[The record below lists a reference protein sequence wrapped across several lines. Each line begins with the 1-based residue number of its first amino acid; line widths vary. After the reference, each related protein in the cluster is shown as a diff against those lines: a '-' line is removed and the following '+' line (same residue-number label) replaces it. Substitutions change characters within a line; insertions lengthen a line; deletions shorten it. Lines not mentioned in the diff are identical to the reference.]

1 MPGVVEV
8 EHVGT
13 QDIEIKSKK
22 MSEAK
27 KKIYAKNLKSTDAC
41 GKLVEQVIKA
51 ELWMSFVKKF
61 KQQCSPTQV
70 SLQANGKNS
79 SLPAQQF
86 ILSCKPFSLI
96 AW

>member
-1 MPGVVEV
+1 MLRKVDPSSIFLQQTFDFITCVTSCHVSQNMPGVVEV

-61 KQQCSPTQV
+61 K
-70 SLQANGKNS
+70 
-79 SLPAQQF
+79 
-86 ILSCKPFSLI
+86 
-96 AW
+96 

>member
-27 KKIYAKNLKSTDAC
+27 KKDLCKELEKHRCLWETCGAGYKSRALDEFC
-41 GKLVEQVIKA
+41 QKI
-51 ELWMSFVKKF
+51 
-61 KQQCSPTQV
+61 
-70 SLQANGKNS
+70 
-79 SLPAQQF
+79 
-86 ILSCKPFSLI
+86 
-96 AW
+96 

>member
-1 MPGVVEV
+1 MCHNACDWSIFLHLKRGKESAHLTSGKFRQEVNMPGVVGV

-61 KQQCSPTQV
+61 K
-70 SLQANGKNS
+70 
-79 SLPAQQF
+79 
-86 ILSCKPFSLI
+86 
-96 AW
+96 

>member
-27 KKIYAKNLKSTDAC
+27 KRFMQRT
-41 GKLVEQVIKA
+41 
-51 ELWMSFVKKF
+51 
-61 KQQCSPTQV
+61 
-70 SLQANGKNS
+70 
-79 SLPAQQF
+79 
-86 ILSCKPFSLI
+86 
-96 AW
+96 